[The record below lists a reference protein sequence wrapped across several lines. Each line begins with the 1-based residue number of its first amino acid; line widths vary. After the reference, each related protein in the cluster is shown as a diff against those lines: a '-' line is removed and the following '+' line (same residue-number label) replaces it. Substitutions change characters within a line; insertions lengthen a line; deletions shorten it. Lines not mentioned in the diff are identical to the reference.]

1 MVNLARSPSLK
12 IQYYLIRDITV
23 MDIRR
28 LDLNL
33 LLLLDG
39 LFKEQNLSA
48 VARQLGMSQPMAS
61 AGLRKLREFFG
72 DQLFLSTG
80 RGMRPTPFAES
91 IAGPV
96 RTVLSTVDHHILRK
110 PHFSPAESDR
120 VFTITTTDIGVLI
133 FIPPILQRIRAVAP
147 NVSLRCV
154 ATSHEHLEDALE
166 RGEID
171 LAIGYFPDLI
181 GPNIVTEDL
190 FDHPFTCIAR
200 RDHPAIGDNLSLDQ
214 FLAADHI
221 VVSQQGRS
229 QEIFERRI
237 RELKLQRRVVL
248 HLPHFMSVP
257 QLVATS
263 DMIATVPFS
272 LGAWYANA
280 GLKLMPPPVSIP
292 LIELKQHWH
301 RRMDN
306 EPAVR
311 WLQSIVAEELRD
323 RDPALAM
330 SADYAR
336 SRAKA
341 AALAAAIPPDG
352 KSRYR

>member
-1 MVNLARSPSLK
+1 M
-12 IQYYLIRDITV
+12 

-39 LFKEQNLSA
+39 LFRAQNLSA

-72 DQLFLSTG
+72 DPLFLSTG

-91 IAGPV
+91 IAEAV
-96 RTVLSTVDHHILRK
+96 RSVLSTVDQQILRK
-110 PHFSPAESDR
+110 PRFVPEESDR
-120 VFTITTTDIGVLI
+120 VFMVTTSDIGVLI
-133 FIPPILQRIRAVAP
+133 FIPPILQRIRTMAP
-147 NVSLRCV
+147 GAGLRCV
-154 ATSHEHLEDALE
+154 PTSHEHLEDALE
-166 RGEID
+166 SGEID
-171 LAIGYFPDLI
+171 LAIGYFPDLV

-190 FDHPFTCIAR
+190 FDHPFTCIVR
-200 RDHPAIGDNLSLDQ
+200 KDHPTIGDTLSLEQ

-221 VVSQQGRS
+221 VVNQQGRS

-257 QLVATS
+257 QLIATS

-272 LGAWYANA
+272 LGAWYADA
-280 GLKLMPPPVSIP
+280 GLKLLPPPVSIP

-306 EPAVR
+306 EPTVR
-311 WLQSIVAEELRD
+311 WLQSIVADELRD

-330 SADYAR
+330 SADY
-336 SRAKA
+336 SKTRAKA
-341 AALAAAIPPDG
+341 AGPAIAARSASEG
-352 KSRYR
+352 TSRRR

>member
-1 MVNLARSPSLK
+1 VH
-12 IQYYLIRDITV
+12 Y
-23 MDIRR
+23 
-28 LDLNL
+28 
-33 LLLLDG
+33 
-39 LFKEQNLSA
+39 FKY
-48 VARQLGMSQPMAS
+48 RQLDYNALTGLVGARTNIGRLSVTATYQPAIVLSRDFGKRLLTTHRFRLAGSLPFRVRGVTVEPMLAVERVLSNPSDYRAWSGIAGVSLVAPLSKKLPLLAYAS
-61 AGLRKLREFFG
+61 AQYERRSF
-72 DQLFLSTG
+72 
-80 RGMRPTPFAES
+80 
-91 IAGPV
+91 
-96 RTVLSTVDHHILRK
+96 
-110 PHFSPAESDR
+110 
-120 VFTITTTDIGVLI
+120 
-133 FIPPILQRIRAVAP
+133 
-147 NVSLRCV
+147 
-154 ATSHEHLEDALE
+154 DA
-166 RGEID
+166 
-171 LAIGYFPDLI
+171 YFPDLV

-190 FDHPFTCIAR
+190 FDHPFTCIVR
-200 RDHPAIGDNLSLDQ
+200 KDHPTIGDTLSLEQ

-221 VVSQQGRS
+221 VVNQQGRS

-257 QLVATS
+257 QLIATS

-280 GLKLMPPPVSIP
+280 GLKLLPPPVSIP

-330 SADYAR
+330 STDYSK

-341 AALAAAIPPDG
+341 AGPAIAARSASEG
-352 KSRYR
+352 KSRRR

>member
-1 MVNLARSPSLK
+1 MSFEPASSP
-12 IQYYLIRDITV
+12 
-23 MDIRR
+23 
-28 LDLNL
+28 
-33 LLLLDG
+33 
-39 LFKEQNLSA
+39 
-48 VARQLGMSQPMAS
+48 
-61 AGLRKLREFFG
+61 
-72 DQLFLSTG
+72 
-80 RGMRPTPFAES
+80 
-91 IAGPV
+91 
-96 RTVLSTVDHHILRK
+96 
-110 PHFSPAESDR
+110 
-120 VFTITTTDIGVLI
+120 TI
-133 FIPPILQRIRAVAP
+133 
-147 NVSLRCV
+147 
-154 ATSHEHLEDALE
+154 
-166 RGEID
+166 
-171 LAIGYFPDLI
+171 YFPDLV

-190 FDHPFTCIAR
+190 FDHPFTCIVR
-200 RDHPAIGDNLSLDQ
+200 KDHPTIGDTLSLEQ

-221 VVSQQGRS
+221 VVNQQGRS

-257 QLVATS
+257 QLIATS

-272 LGAWYANA
+272 LGAWYPDA
-280 GLKLMPPPVSIP
+280 GLKLLPPPVSIP

-330 SADYAR
+330 STDYSK

-341 AALAAAIPPDG
+341 AGPAIAARSASEG
-352 KSRYR
+352 TSRRR

>member
-1 MVNLARSPSLK
+1 MPPLK
-12 IQYYLIRDITV
+12 IRYYSIQDIRI

-39 LFKEQNLSA
+39 LFRAQNLSA
-48 VARQLGMSQPMAS
+48 VSRQLGMSQPMAS
-61 AGLRKLREFFG
+61 AGLRKLRDFFG
-72 DQLFLSTG
+72 DPMFLSTG

-91 IAGPV
+91 IAEAV
-96 RTVLSTVDHHILRK
+96 RTVLSTVDQQILRK
-110 PHFSPAESDR
+110 PRFLPEESDR
-120 VFTITTTDIGVLI
+120 VFTVTTSDIGVMI
-133 FIPPILQRIRAVAP
+133 FIPPILQRIRTMAP
-147 NVSLRCV
+147 GASLRCV
-154 ATSHEHLEDALE
+154 PTSHEDLEGALE
-166 RGEID
+166 SGAID

-190 FDHPFTCIAR
+190 FDHPFTCIVR
-200 RDHPAIGDNLSLDQ
+200 KDHPSIGDTLSLEQ

-221 VVSQQGRS
+221 VVNQQGRS
-229 QEIFERRI
+229 QEIFEKRV

-257 QLVATS
+257 QLIATS
-263 DMIATVPFS
+263 DMISTVPFS
-272 LGAWYANA
+272 LGAWYADA
-280 GLKLMPPPVSIP
+280 GLKLLPPPVSIP
-292 LIELKQHWH
+292 LIELRQHWH
-301 RRMDN
+301 RRMNN

-330 SADYAR
+330 SADYAK

-341 AALAAAIPPDG
+341 AGLPRPCA
-352 KSRYR
+352 